1 MYFKWKDEYNTGIE
15 TIDMQHKHLLEIGAR
30 IFDLADANDGV
41 DHYDEIITVLS
52 ELKEYTVYHF
62 GYEEKLM
69 EKYGYE
75 SYEPHKF
82 QHYFVIKKI
91 GKFESEDIDNKQKE
105 TILNLAEFISDWI
118 TNHIL
123 KEDMKYK
130 DFFISNGAS

>member
-15 TIDMQHKHLLEIGAR
+15 TIDTQHKHLLEIGAR
-30 IFDLADANDGV
+30 IFYLTDANDGV
-41 DHYDEIITVLS
+41 DHYDEIMAVLS
-52 ELKEYTVYHF
+52 ELKDYTEYHF

-69 EKYGYE
+69 EKFGYE
-75 SYEPHKF
+75 NYEPHKF

-91 GKFESEDIDNKQKE
+91 NKFESEEVDHKQKE
-105 TILNLAEFISDWI
+105 TILGLAQFISDWI

-130 DFFISNGAS
+130 DFFASKGVS